1 MAWAQSHWTEKAGKY
16 YYNEK
21 GNLLRE
27 DQVNAPDLEPG
38 DRFFD
43 VANGRWALLL
53 RILPPKKAMGAPF
66 EALYDGCDRFKP
78 FVATAM
84 HADIGEVVKL
94 NESR

>member
-1 MAWAQSHWTEKAGKY
+1 MNWTQEDGYHYDK
-16 YYNEK
+16 K
-21 GNLLRE
+21 GNLLRKN
-27 DQVNAPDLEPG
+27 QAKAPELEVG

-53 RILPPKKAMGAPF
+53 EILPKSKAMGAPF
-66 EALYDGCDRFKP
+66 KALYAGCERFQA

-94 NESR
+94 NASR